1 MGRAGLEFPIAPLPT
16 GYLSRLHPLLSKG
29 RGLLAGHGAE
39 QNEGEREKAGDFQ
52 WVAGALAA
60 GNWLA
65 VYLGR

>member
-29 RGLLAGHGAE
+29 KGLLAGHGAE
-39 QNEGEREKAGDFQ
+39 QNEGEGEKAGDFQ